1 VIRVGRNDAAAH
13 DKVARQA
20 RQHGVPVT
28 AVASAFPDAGQFG
41 IGGGSV
47 VPLRAPKILLA
58 GGDGI
63 SQTGFGDAWF
73 YLEREL
79 QVPVVPIELGA
90 LARVDLSRY
99 NILVIPDGNAGAM
112 WRTLQPAAD
121 RLKAWVRDGGAVIAW
136 GSGAQL
142 LARRELDLASVRGVG
157 EPEEGATAKPAAPA
171 DTTLSPSALP
181 AAPIVSPTA
190 ADRPESVPGLIARA
204 RLDLT
209 HWITIGYARPDLAVP
224 INGGWFMMPA
234 RRGDNVAVLSPANNV
249 VSGHSWPGNT
259 ERFLANTAWAAVERH
274 GRGTAV
280 VFAQNPLF
288 RAFWRGPAGMV
299 NNALLFGPGR

>member
-1 VIRVGRNDAAAH
+1 
-13 DKVARQA
+13 
-20 RQHGVPVT
+20 
-28 AVASAFPDAGQFG
+28 
-41 IGGGSV
+41 
-47 VPLRAPKILLA
+47 
-58 GGDGI
+58 
-63 SQTGFGDAWF
+63 
-73 YLEREL
+73 
-79 QVPVVPIELGA
+79 
-90 LARVDLSRY
+90 
-99 NILVIPDGNAGAM
+99 M
-112 WRTLQPAAD
+112 
-121 RLKAWVRDGGAVIAW
+121 
-136 GSGAQL
+136 
-142 LARRELDLASVRGVG
+142 
-157 EPEEGATAKPAAPA
+157 
-171 DTTLSPSALP
+171 P

-209 HWITIGYARPDLAVP
+209 HWITIGYTRPDLAVP

-234 RRGDNVAVLSPANNV
+234 RRGDYVAFLGPTKNVI
-249 VSGHSWPGNT
+249 SGHTWPGNT